1 MPMVDNHWLRTVH
14 GYVEN
19 QNRSRTDPRLGG
31 NSTISRL
38 TEVAGEVVA
47 APVLGGR
54 HHRVTRVSY
63 DQHAGTPSASG
74 AARLRQD
81 VPGYITVH
89 IGQAEISAGVVVGE
103 AFVVEAHEVQDGGV
117 PIVDG

>member
-1 MPMVDNHWLRTVH
+1 LAPDCPWVRGEPEQVADGSTAWRELDDFSADGSDGR
-14 GYVEN
+14 G
-19 QNRSRTDPRLGG
+19 RSRPRA
-31 NSTISRL
+31 R
-38 TEVAGEVVA
+38 
-47 APVLGGR
+47 GR

-63 DQHAGTPSASG
+63 DQHARTPSASRG
-74 AARLRQD
+74 ARLRQD
-81 VPGYITVH
+81 VPGYIPVH